1 MCKPLV
7 LMTSLAMVLN
17 ILVPVIRPVPAQ
29 ARPVASP
36 PHARQGS
43 GDRPSRVLRPL
54 TGATAWIEGPHAPAV
69 LSPSSSISIS
79 AAEAAI
85 SAPTVPVSITESGFD
100 PATVTVTAG
109 ETVEWT
115 NRTQETVHL
124 VSGEPYRIYLPLVVR
139 NTAVTGATAA
149 SPPVTAAFTAQQQDD
164 WANVDIAPGESY
176 VHTFT
181 TTGNHPYFLA
191 GYPDRTGLVVVQR
204 AHVPDFALAVAPDLR
219 TVTQGQSV
227 TYTAALTAMDGFT
240 APVALSVLGLPAGA
254 APAWSANPVTPAGS
268 AVLTITTATSTPAG
282 THNITVSGT
291 GGGRTHDVPATLI
304 VERLPRPDFVLD
316 AWPATQTLTCGL
328 GISYTVAVTAVDGF
342 AQAVTLGVG
351 GAPAGAAIAWATNPL
366 TPTADTTLAIT
377 PSVSGPFGTFTLVIT
392 GTAGI
397 VHTRQVGLV
406 VVEPC
411 IPLPDLV
418 IEDITFVPDVA
429 FTDETVTGTVTVR
442 NQGDAPAGPFRTD
455 WYVDP
460 ASPPGAGET
469 GDGYWELPGLDV
481 GATAKLT
488 LTHSFAT
495 AGNHQL
501 YAQVDTMDA
510 VTEILETNN
519 VDGEPLAV
527 VDQIDGACGDI
538 ITDTTWYPGT
548 LYHVTCDVRVLEGVT
563 LTLEPGVVVQFG
575 NSDGMIVNGALVAD
589 GAAMAPIRL
598 TADTDVP
605 SPGYWDG
612 VWFGSSSENSILSH
626 VTVEYAGNT
635 STAYRSGLYLESDQ
649 VTVAHSHVRL
659 NQGYGLR
666 LAAGASPTITSTT
679 FTSNTS
685 YAAYVS
691 YASSSPSNPQFVNN
705 AGSGNQYNGVGVSG
719 AISGTVHWMEN
730 SQFPYI
736 IGDVVS
742 VDSGA
747 SLAIDPPTVV
757 KFNWSNGELHVR
769 GTLTADASAGDEII
783 FTSLRDDDYGG
794 DTNNDGSATMPAAG
808 DWDQIRVHAGGMAT
822 FDHAVVRYGRSNES
836 SGDCG
841 MLRNEGDLVLTN
853 SDVSFS
859 LYDGL
864 CHFGSRILV
873 DGCTFAHNG
882 GDGARL
888 HLSQAAPP
896 AQLANNVFTG
906 NGDYAAY
913 IDYGNNRT
921 LSTANNTGA
930 GNGTNGIYATGGIS
944 GTVQWAANADF
955 PYVAALLTV
964 NDGASLAIAPGTV
977 VKFWPDVA
985 RSLDVYGTL
994 TADASAGDEVIF
1006 TSLRDDDYGGDTNND
1021 GSATTPAA
1029 DDWGNV
1035 GIRIYGAA
1043 TLDHAVVRYGRGSE
1057 YNDNCG
1063 MVRNEGDLVLTNSD
1077 VSFSRY
1083 DGLCHFGSRILVDGC
1098 TFAHN
1103 GGDGARLHLSQA
1115 APPAQLANNVF
1126 TGNGDYAAYIDYG
1139 NNRTLSTANN
1149 AGAGNGTN
1157 GIYATGSISGTV
1169 QWAANADFPYVAA
1182 LLTVNDGASLT
1193 IAPGTVVKFPLSIAR
1208 SLDVYGTLTADASA
1222 GDEVIFTSLRDDDYG
1237 GDTNNDGSATAP
1249 VAGDWGNV
1257 GIRIYGAATLD
1268 HAVVRY
1274 GRGSEFSDNC
1284 GMLRNEGDL
1293 VLTNSDVSFSRYDG
1307 LCTRG
1312 PSVTISGN
1320 SFHGNVRYGVYN
1332 VNTSVQVNAEN
1343 NWWGSYDG
1351 PDPYGSGDGINYR
1364 TCYRDSTPYVCEHY
1378 VDADPWIGKDY
1389 WDSNI
1394 AGQDVPWVGYA
1405 ADPVNTANGNYTC
1418 KHADLSIP
1426 ARGDL
1431 RLDFVRSYNAI
1442 HPQDGPLGHGWS
1454 HSYGIS
1460 VSEVVTEVFV
1470 SHADGRQ
1477 DRFVWN
1483 GSTYEP
1489 NPGTFST
1496 LVKQSGTFTL
1506 TLKDR
1511 TVYAF
1516 DALGRLARI
1525 LDRNG
1530 NTLVLSY
1537 TGNQLSTVTA
1547 PGGLALAFDHDPDG
1561 HITRVTGPIGR
1572 SIGFTY
1578 NISGDLTVV
1587 TDTQGF
1593 TTFTYDADHR
1603 LLTATDANGATFVRN
1618 SYDDQGRVVAQRYAL
1633 DNPTTFA
1640 YYEFDHITAVTDPL
1654 GHTTTHEYDGDR
1666 RLITQTNGLGG
1677 SVVDAYDACNNRT
1690 TSTDERGFTTRTAYD
1705 ERGNPTVIT
1714 DALDTT
1720 TTMRYDAQD
1729 NLLQITDARGYSTL
1743 YEYDTHGN
1751 LITRTDALSGTLVNA
1766 LDEYGQIVSRV
1777 DEAGNTTRFGYDLY
1791 GHRTVVTN
1799 ALGYAARQVV
1809 DPAGR
1814 LIAETDAL
1822 GHTTTYAYDAAN
1834 HTVAV
1839 TNTLNQVTRSA
1850 YDPIGHQTAV
1860 TDATG
1865 VAITYTYDLKGRLI
1879 AESDGAGHLTHYGYD
1894 ALDRRDVVTDALGY
1908 TTHYG
1913 YDGLSHLVAI
1923 TDALGGTTRYTYD
1936 AAGNRT
1942 SVTDANGNT
1951 TRYGFDALGRTVAI
1965 TDALGGVTR
1974 YGFDGVGNRAVITD
1988 ANSHV
1993 TTMGYDPL
2001 NRLVWTAGPLSRSV
2015 RHSYDPLGHV
2025 TVITRADGTEIA
2037 QTYDP
2042 LGQVTLRST
2051 PDGTIAYQYD
2061 ALGSRV
2067 AMTDTTG
2074 TTRYTY
2080 DGLGQLLQVAQPGSA
2095 PVTYAYDAAGN
2106 RTHLTYPDGR
2116 VVTYT
2121 YGAAHRLAQVTDW
2134 ASRVVSYTYDALGR
2148 PVAQYNPNGTTVS
2161 FEHDALD
2168 RAVAITHES
2177 TVSGTFGFFR
2187 YAYDAVGN
2195 RTVMTDGLG
2204 ATGHQYDALYRV
2216 SGVDY
2221 PDGESITYAYD
2232 AMGNRLALT
2241 STVHGTVTY
2250 TYDAADQ
2257 LLASGP
2263 ITFAW
2268 DLNGNLIA
2276 RSGVSYTWDDLN
2288 RLAAVVSKTDV
2299 VTFTYNGDGA
2309 RVARSVNGAATTTI
2323 QDVGLPLPY
2332 VLEEANGS
2340 GTTRY
2345 VYGLDMLAHE
2355 TPAGA
2360 PFHYH
2365 HDALGSTRHLSN
2377 QSGQAVA
2384 GYAYDAFGA
2393 VRWTRGSAGTD
2404 FTFAGEQADPATG
2417 LYFLRAR
2424 YYDPALGRF
2433 ISGDPCPGDVAQPW
2447 TLNRY
2452 VYCANNPVNSSPAP
2466 TAAGRAGCTTHPGP
2480 AARGDRRPRGCAP
2493 LPTR

>member
-7 LMTSLAMVLN
+7 FVTSLAMVLN

-36 PHARQGS
+36 PHAQQGS
-43 GDRPSRVLRPL
+43 EDRPSRVLRPL
-54 TGATAWIEGPHAPAV
+54 TGTTAWIEGPHAPAV

-79 AAEAAI
+79 AAEATI

-100 PATVTVTAG
+100 PATVTVTVG
-109 ETVEWT
+109 GTVEWT

-124 VSGEPYRIYLPLVVR
+124 VSGEPYSIYMPLALR
-139 NTAVTGATAA
+139 NASVARATAVPPSGAATGAR
-149 SPPVTAAFTAQQQDD
+149 QQED
-164 WANVDIAPGESY
+164 WANVDITQGASY
-176 VHTFT
+176 SHTFGT
-181 TTGNHPYFLA
+181 AGNYPYFLA
-191 GYPDRTGLVVVQR
+191 DHPDLTGLVVV
-204 AHVPDFALAVAPDLR
+204 
-219 TVTQGQSV
+219 T
-227 TYTAALTAMDGFT
+227 
-240 APVALSVLGLPAGA
+240 
-254 APAWSANPVTPAGS
+254 GS
-268 AVLTITTATSTPAG
+268 L
-282 THNITVSGT
+282 
-291 GGGRTHDVPATLI
+291 
-304 VERLPRPDFVLD
+304 RPDFVLD

-342 AQAVTLGVG
+342 AQAVTLDVG
-351 GAPAGAAIAWATNPL
+351 GVPAGAAIAWATNPL

-377 PSVSGPFGTFTLVIT
+377 PSVYGPVGPFTLVIT
-392 GTAGI
+392 STAGI

-418 IEDITFVPDVA
+418 IEDITLVPDVA
-429 FTDETVTGTVTVR
+429 FTDETVIGTVTVR

-460 ASPPGAGET
+460 ASPPGARET
-469 GDGYWELPGLDV
+469 GDGYWELPGLDA

-510 VTEILETNN
+510 VTEIPETNN
-519 VDGEPLAV
+519 VDGAPLAV
-527 VDQIDGACGDI
+527 VDQIDSACGDI
-538 ITDTTWYPGT
+538 STDTTWYPGT

-635 STAYRSGLYLESDQ
+635 STAYASGLYLESDQ

-659 NQGYGLR
+659 NRGYGLR
-666 LAAGASPTITSTT
+666 VAAGASPTITSTT

-691 YASSSPSNPQFVNN
+691 YASSSPSNPQFVNS
-705 AGSGNQYNGVGVSG
+705 AGSGNGYDGIQVSG
-719 AISGTVHWMEN
+719 TISGTVHWTAN
-730 SQFPYI
+730 ANFPYI
-736 IGDVVS
+736 VYGGLT
-742 VDSGA
+742 VDEGA
-747 SLAIDPPTVV
+747 SLTLDPTTVV
-757 KFNWSNGELHVR
+757 KFENSASRLTVR
-769 GTLTADASAGDEII
+769 GTLTADASAGSEII
-783 FTSLRDDDYGG
+783 FTSLQDDGYGG
-794 DTNNDGSATMPAAG
+794 DTRNDGGTTTPGPG
-808 DWDQIRVHAGGMAT
+808 DWNQILVEGGTATLDHVVIRYGAGGSYSNSCGMLRNEGDLSLTNSDVSYSAYT
-822 FDHAVVRYGRSNES
+822 GLCHDGVEAVVDGCMFAHNNHFGGWLTIDSTASPAQLTNNVFNNNGSYAARIYYYNNRTASTANNTGSGNGYDGIQVSGTISGTVHWTANANFPYIVYGGLTIDEGASLTLDPTTVVKFENSASRLTVRGTLTADASAGSEIIFTSLQDDGYGGDTRNDGGTTTPGPGDWNQILVEGGTATLDHVVIRYGAGGSYS
-836 SGDCG
+836 DSCG

-864 CHFGSRILV
+864 CDR
-873 DGCTFAHNG
+873 
-882 GDGARL
+882 
-888 HLSQAAPP
+888 
-896 AQLANNVFTG
+896 
-906 NGDYAAY
+906 
-913 IDYGNNRT
+913 
-921 LSTANNTGA
+921 
-930 GNGTNGIYATGGIS
+930 GT
-944 GTVQWAANADF
+944 
-955 PYVAALLTV
+955 
-964 NDGASLAIAPGTV
+964 
-977 VKFWPDVA
+977 
-985 RSLDVYGTL
+985 
-994 TADASAGDEVIF
+994 
-1006 TSLRDDDYGGDTNND
+1006 
-1021 GSATTPAA
+1021 
-1029 DDWGNV
+1029 
-1035 GIRIYGAA
+1035 
-1043 TLDHAVVRYGRGSE
+1043 
-1057 YNDNCG
+1057 
-1063 MVRNEGDLVLTNSD
+1063 
-1077 VSFSRY
+1077 
-1083 DGLCHFGSRILVDGC
+1083 
-1098 TFAHN
+1098 
-1103 GGDGARLHLSQA
+1103 
-1115 APPAQLANNVF
+1115 
-1126 TGNGDYAAYIDYG
+1126 
-1139 NNRTLSTANN
+1139 
-1149 AGAGNGTN
+1149 
-1157 GIYATGSISGTV
+1157 
-1169 QWAANADFPYVAA
+1169 
-1182 LLTVNDGASLT
+1182 
-1193 IAPGTVVKFPLSIAR
+1193 
-1208 SLDVYGTLTADASA
+1208 
-1222 GDEVIFTSLRDDDYG
+1222 
-1237 GDTNNDGSATAP
+1237 
-1249 VAGDWGNV
+1249 
-1257 GIRIYGAATLD
+1257 
-1268 HAVVRY
+1268 
-1274 GRGSEFSDNC
+1274 
-1284 GMLRNEGDL
+1284 
-1293 VLTNSDVSFSRYDG
+1293 
-1307 LCTRG
+1307 
-1312 PSVTISGN
+1312 SVTISGN

-1364 TCYRDSTPYVCEHY
+1364 TCYRDGTPYVCEYY

-1389 WDSNI
+1389 WDGNI

-1442 HPQDGPLGHGWS
+1442 YPQDGPLGYGWS

-1530 NTLVLSY
+1530 NALVLSY
-1537 TGNQLSTVTA
+1537 TGNRLSTVTA

-1561 HITRVTGPIGR
+1561 HTTRITDPIGR

-1578 NISGDLTVV
+1578 SISGDLSVV
-1587 TDTQGF
+1587 TDTRGF
-1593 TTFTYDADHR
+1593 TTTFTYDAGHR
-1603 LLTATDANGATFVRN
+1603 LLTATDANGATFVRT
-1618 SYDDQGRVVAQRYAL
+1618 SYDDQGRVVAQRDAL
-1633 DNPTTFA
+1633 GNPTTFA
-1640 YYEFDHITAVTDPL
+1640 YYELDHITAVTDPL

-1677 SVVDAYDACNNRT
+1677 SVVDAYDAYNNRT
-1690 TSTDERGFTTRTAYD
+1690 ASTDARGFTTRYAY

-1714 DALDTT
+1714 DALGTT

-1729 NLLQITDARGYSTL
+1729 NLLRVTDARGHSTL

-1777 DEAGNTTRFGYDLY
+1777 DEAGSTTRFGYDLY

-1814 LIAETDAL
+1814 RIAETDAL

-1894 ALDRRDVVTDALGY
+1894 ALDRRVVMTDALGY

-1913 YDGLSHLVAI
+1913 YDALSHLVAI
-1923 TDALGGTTRYTYD
+1923 TDALGKTTRYMYD

-1965 TDALGGVTR
+1965 TDGLGGVTR
-1974 YGFDGVGNRAVITD
+1974 YGFDGVGNCVVITD

-2001 NRLVWTAGPLSRSV
+2001 DRLVWATDPLSRTV

-2025 TVITRADGTEIA
+2025 TVITRAEGTAIA
-2037 QTYDP
+2037 QTYDS

-2061 ALGSRV
+2061 ALGNRV

-2080 DGLGQLLQVAQPGSA
+2080 DGLGQLLKVAQPGSA
-2095 PVTYAYDAAGN
+2095 PITYAYDAAGN
-2106 RTHLTYPDGR
+2106 RTHLTYPGGR

-2121 YGAAHRLAQVTDW
+2121 YGAAHRLVQVTDW
-2134 ASRVVSYTYDALGR
+2134 ASRMVSYTYDALGR

-2195 RTVMTDGLG
+2195 RTVITDDLG
-2204 ATGHQYDALYRV
+2204 ATGYQYDALYRV

-2221 PDGESITYAYD
+2221 PDGESVTYAYD

-2288 RLAAVVSKTDV
+2288 RLAAVVSRTDV
-2299 VTFTYNGDGA
+2299 VTFTYNGDGV

-2332 VLEEANGS
+2332 VLEEADGS

-2365 HDALGSTRHLSN
+2365 HDALGSTRRLSN

-2393 VRWTRGSAGTD
+2393 VRWTQGSAGTD

-2433 ISGDPCPGDVAQPW
+2433 ISGDPCPDHVAQPW
-2447 TLNRY
+2447 ALNHY

-2480 AARGDRRPRGCAP
+2480 ATRGDRRPRGCAP